1 MTVPVPVA
9 TGRESAGMRRPRR
22 PETDSTGGRDS
33 NLSNNPIRQQQT
45 ARGGGHGMFEA
56 CFADGLDLSEFGHG
70 SMGGTSTHR
79 PSAAAELLRQKVI
92 EAERAHQ
99 DEAEEARMQANAVAL
114 GREQTKRLTLLK
126 QQRDVEGGPRSN
138 GKVAAEAD
146 LVNRPVEGTEFLGR
160 GMFSTLVSMHGSDDH
175 GAKREGTRSSTGG
188 GKATSLRARTAAAR
202 SSAVRGQSRHTSG
215 VSKQRI
221 SRLAI
226 AKGGKA
232 RTGNKNRPKGPVKK
246 GRRTKH

>member
-9 TGRESAGMRRPRR
+9 TGESAGVRRPR
-22 PETDSTGGRDS
+22 PGTDSSRNS
-33 NLSNNPIRQQQT
+33 NRNNPIRQQT
-45 ARGGGHGMFEA
+45 RGGHGMFEA
-56 CFADGLDLSEFGHG
+56 CFADGLDLSEFGDG
-70 SMGGTSTHR
+70 SVGGASTDR
-79 PSAAAELLRQKVI
+79 PSAAAELLQHKVI

-114 GREQTKRLTLLK
+114 GREQTKRLALLK
-126 QQRDVEGGPRSN
+126 QQRDVEGGSN

-160 GMFSTLVSMHGSDDH
+160 GMFSTLVSMHGNDDH
-175 GAKREGTRSSTGG
+175 GAKREGTGG
-188 GKATSLRARTAAAR
+188 GKAASLRTRATAVR
-202 SSAVRGQSRHTSG
+202 SAAVRGQSISTRSG
-215 VSKQRI
+215 VSTQRI

-232 RTGNKNRPKGPVKK
+232 RTGNKNRLKGPVKK